1 MTLTRNGIIRELRLS
16 PYQYR
21 SGSLTFYFSSQ
32 LHLRRFNDRI
42 KGHQQTIAESLTRRF
57 KFRVDADRLAEV
69 HLYMDV
75 ESRGFFITRET
86 PAGLETLCHPND
98 LKLSGGT
105 VMKKN

>member
-57 KFRVDADRLAEV
+57 KFQVDADRLAEV
-69 HLYMDV
+69 HLYLDI

-86 PAGLETLCHPND
+86 PAGLETVCHPND
-98 LKLSGGT
+98 LRLSGGT